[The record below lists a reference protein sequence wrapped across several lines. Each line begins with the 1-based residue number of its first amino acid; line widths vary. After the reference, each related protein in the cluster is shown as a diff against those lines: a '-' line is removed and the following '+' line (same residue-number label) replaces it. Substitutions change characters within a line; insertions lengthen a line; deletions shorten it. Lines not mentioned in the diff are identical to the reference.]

1 MFFRSGLP
9 GILALALLITGCASK
24 PPPTLTPIGVA
35 MPDDVSFDGRWRLRE
50 EGRPDFAQSRQAMTG
65 GLSGIAAPEQ
75 TTKPRKK
82 KSRRSKGESSV
93 HVFLETGRDLKIT
106 QTSDGL
112 FISFDRSVVEEYRFR
127 EHRQINVGPL
137 EADRASGWVDGRYVV
152 NTLDRQGA
160 LLTETWALSDDD
172 RQLVRTASIV
182 FQEKEILSFE
192 QWFDRVE

>member
-1 MFFRSGLP
+1 MSLRTGLP
-9 GILALALLITGCASK
+9 GIIALALFIAGCASK

-35 MPDDVSFDGRWRLRE
+35 MPAGVSFDGRWRLRE
-50 EGRPDFAQSRQAMTG
+50 GGRPDTAQSRQTMTG
-65 GLSGIAAPEQ
+65 GLSGIDAPEQ

-82 KSRRSKGESSV
+82 KSRRSKNESSV

-106 QTSDGL
+106 QTVDGL

-127 EHRQINVGPL
+127 EHRQINVGPI

-160 LLTETWALSDDD
+160 LLTETWALADNG
-172 RQLVRTASIV
+172 RQLVRTALIV
-182 FQEKEILSFE
+182 FEEKEILSFE